1 MAKNFSLEGGQ
12 KSVSFGTI
20 LVYLSA
26 GHLSSLW
33 AVQFFIMILYSAT
46 QPDIVQC

>member
-1 MAKNFSLEGGQ
+1 MRNFSLDGGQ

-20 LVYLSA
+20 LVYLPTGDFSC
-26 GHLSSLW
+26 LCE
-33 AVQFFIMILYSAT
+33 VQFFIIILYSAT